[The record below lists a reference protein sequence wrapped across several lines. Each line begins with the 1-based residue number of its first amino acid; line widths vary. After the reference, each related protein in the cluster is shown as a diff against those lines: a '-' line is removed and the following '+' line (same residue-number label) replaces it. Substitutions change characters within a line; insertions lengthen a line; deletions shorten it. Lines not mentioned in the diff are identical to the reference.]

1 MVLQEK
7 ELRCQTVSSKL
18 FMSSSASQRVRGR
31 GLGSPRFIRTCAAL
45 QLLVVTMVATG
56 CGLIGTS
63 SLRIPAG
70 HAGPQTGGIAADERL
85 LFDSG
90 IKKPKQIYVKSTP
103 VLPRV
108 DLGVTPEVQR
118 ELDRLMSRDR
128 ATVTDILARGANKF
142 GPMAEVFEGAGVPTE
157 LLSVACVES
166 GLNLKAAS
174 PAGAKGMW
182 QFMKSTARLYG
193 LRVDRRQDDRTDFRR
208 STEAAAKHLRDLF
221 ILFQDWHLALA
232 AYNAGSGAINRL
244 VTKTGADDFWDLAR
258 GGHLPAETRRFV
270 PRVIALSLI
279 VNNPDRYGFEGFKAV
294 G

>member
-1 MVLQEK
+1 MKSALPRTDR
-7 ELRCQTVSSKL
+7 LRTY
-18 FMSSSASQRVRGR
+18 MSSSATLRVQDE
-31 GLGSPRFIRTCAAL
+31 GLVSPLASRTCIAIKL
-45 QLLVVTMVATG
+45 LLVTIVASG
-56 CGLIGTS
+56 CGLGGS
-63 SLRIPAG
+63 FLRVPAG
-70 HAGPQTGGIAADERL
+70 DAGPQVGGIAADERL

-90 IKKPKQIYVKSTP
+90 SKGPKQIYVKSTR
-103 VLPRV
+103 VLPKV
-108 DLGVTPEVQR
+108 DLGVTPEVQQ
-118 ELDRLMSRDR
+118 ELDRFMNRER
-128 ATVTDILARGANKF
+128 TTVTTILAKGADKF

-166 GLNLKAAS
+166 GLNTKAAS

-193 LRVDRRQDDRTDFRR
+193 LRVDRRQDDRTDFKR

-244 VTKTGADDFWDLAR
+244 VTKTGAYDFWDLAR
-258 GGHLPAETRRFV
+258 GGHLPAETQRFV

-279 VNNPDRYGFEGFKAV
+279 VNNPDRYGFEGYKAV